1 MRFTNEKEARN
12 FLEKCNSF
20 SSSVFNYSKSGF
32 KSSTQEEI
40 LKRKSI
46 CEMCDNWI
54 SSAWNGTGKC
64 NLCGCSTWAKIRM
77 ATERCPLGKWEAVYK
92 NQIIVEQDKR

>member
-1 MRFTNEKEARN
+1 MVLGMRFANEKEARD
-12 FLEKCNSF
+12 FLAKCKSL
-20 SSSVFNYSKSGF
+20 SSSVVNYSKSGF

-46 CEMCDNWI
+46 CERCEDWN

-64 NLCGCSTWAKIRM
+64 KLCGCSTWAKIRI
-77 ATERCPLGKWEAVYK
+77 ATERCPIGKWEVAEK
-92 NQIIVEQDKR
+92 TLE

>member
-1 MRFTNEKEARN
+1 MRFKNEKEARD
-12 FLEKCNSF
+12 FLEKCKSF
-20 SSSVFNYSKSGF
+20 SSSVVNYSKSKF

-46 CEMCDNWI
+46 CKDCEHWI

-77 ATERCPLGKWEAVYK
+77 ATERCPIGKWES
-92 NQIIVEQDKR
+92 I